1 MLYICLCVLKGLR
14 TFYLDLELF
23 PDKEKN
29 MLVTLKFYTML
40 EPKIL
45 SLTNIEA
52 I

>member
-1 MLYICLCVLKGLR
+1 MLYIYLCVLKGLR
-14 TFYLDLELF
+14 KFYLDLELF

-29 MLVTLKFYTML
+29 MLVNLKFYTML

-45 SLTNIEA
+45 SLTIEE